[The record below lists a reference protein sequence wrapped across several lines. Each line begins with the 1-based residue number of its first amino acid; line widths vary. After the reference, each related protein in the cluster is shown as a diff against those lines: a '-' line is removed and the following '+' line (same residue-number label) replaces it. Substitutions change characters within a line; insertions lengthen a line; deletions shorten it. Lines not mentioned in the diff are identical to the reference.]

1 MSNVVESIFSAELTQ
16 QGLAELRNR
25 YPATMVVDM
34 SDEKQFK
41 EARKTRTECKKLTD
55 AINRRRID
63 SAKQVKEYADGLID
77 EVNGIYAVVVKPFE
91 EEDKRRKEEA
101 ERIKREKEEALAAER
116 AQINQMSAFVN
127 ECFGRDSGYIAGVL
141 ESVDLIET
149 DCFSPDLIHEA
160 IEKKKAVIAQLGQML
175 SDTKAREKMQEQ
187 QAELDRQRAE
197 MERQRKELEELKAQ
211 AEEKVVERD
220 TLHGMSTRTTVAHQ
234 ENPVVVDKPEEAA
247 LELKAAAAL
256 HEITGVSVAECIEV
270 VETIAAGKI
279 PGIKAEF

>member
-1 MSNVVESIFSAELTQ
+1 MSNVIESIFSDELTQ

-25 YPATMVVDM
+25 YPVDMVVDM

-41 EARKTRTECKKLTD
+41 EARKIRTECNKLTQ
-55 AINRRRID
+55 AIDTRRKD
-63 SAKQVKEYADGLID
+63 SAKQVKAYADNLIS
-77 EVNGIYAVVVKPFE
+77 EVTGIYAVVVKPFE

-101 ERIKREKEEALAAER
+101 ERIKREKEEALAVER
-116 AQINQMSAFVN
+116 GQINQMSAFVN
-127 ECFGRDSGYIAGVL
+127 DCFGRDSAYIAGVL

-149 DCFSPDLIHEA
+149 DCFSKDLIHDA
-160 IEKKKAVIAQLGQML
+160 IEKKKEVLAQLGQML

-211 AEEKVVERD
+211 AQQQAQPVEEEKTVE
-220 TLHGMSTRTTVAHQ
+220 TSVI
-234 ENPVVVDKPEEAA
+234 ENPVVVDEPQESA
-247 LELKAAAAL
+247 LELQAAAAM
-256 HEITGVSVAECIEV
+256 HESTGVPVMYCIPI
-270 VETIAAGKI
+270 VEAIAAGKI